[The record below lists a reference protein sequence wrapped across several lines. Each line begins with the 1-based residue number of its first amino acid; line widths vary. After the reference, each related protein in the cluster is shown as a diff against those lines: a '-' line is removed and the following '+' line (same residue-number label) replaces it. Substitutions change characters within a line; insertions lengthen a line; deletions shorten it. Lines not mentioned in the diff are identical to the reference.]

1 MCPLFLGHAMAAR
14 FADGGTIAA
23 ELWGNKSRHIA
34 IKHVAKTSPH
44 SHTPSRLRIAAPQPP
59 YAGNSNNPRMK
70 TMALATST
78 TIVYPTISL
87 AFRRVIP
94 SRASAQKGCN
104 MLVHSSP

>member
-1 MCPLFLGHAMAAR
+1 VFKDKRCKAKETAPVKEGV
-14 FADGGTIAA
+14 ADI
-23 ELWGNKSRHIA
+23 I
-34 IKHVAKTSPH
+34 VAKQRNGPTG
-44 SHTPSRLRIAAPQPP
+44 TVQLAFVKAYTASRPRTAALQPP